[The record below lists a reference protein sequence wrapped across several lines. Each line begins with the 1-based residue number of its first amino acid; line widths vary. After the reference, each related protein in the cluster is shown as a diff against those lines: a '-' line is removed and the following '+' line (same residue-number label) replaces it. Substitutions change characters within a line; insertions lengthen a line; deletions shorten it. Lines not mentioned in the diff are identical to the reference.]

1 MEQGHISTSQ
11 PDNTH
16 LQADVLNHLAP
27 NHHLCKCTKTD
38 KLKINSNLSGRLCY
52 FIKLAKATGLVLG

>member
-16 LQADVLNHLAP
+16 LQADVLNHLAS

-38 KLKINSNLSGRLCY
+38 KLNNSNLSGRLYY